1 MAWST
6 SDVCRLQLSDSKD
19 LSIFT
24 IPAVSGIHKRQQCP
38 SLVFVG
44 AVLTAVTLDCT
55 STISSNL
62 AGGTCKWLSTYF
74 SQDLISLAGDGSH
87 RHEV

>member
-6 SDVCRLQLSDSKD
+6 SDVSRLQLSDSKD

-38 SLVFVG
+38 PLVFVG

-55 STISSNL
+55 ISRNL
-62 AGGTCKWLSTYF
+62 AGGTCTWLSTYF
-74 SQDLISLAGDGSH
+74 SQDLVSLAGDGSH